1 MTTQNHQLPGL
12 RWPKSWSLQAF
23 RLNLRTYLVVPFVL
37 QTVATVG
44 LVGFLSFRHSQRAVN
59 ELAAQLQ
66 DSISKQVSERVTNF
80 LNAPHRVN
88 QLNANAASLGLISFD
103 NIETARPFLWK
114 QVNAFTDIGYTG
126 LVDREG
132 RFIRIGWA
140 TNRFAS
146 GEEPQLAVQL
156 RPGSGDLLYYGLD
169 RAGNPSDL
177 EKVRSNFDAKD
188 SPLFKAA
195 VAARRPTW
203 GPVTVN
209 FGYDNLQL
217 NALAPYFA
225 PGGKFMGIF
234 NTQISLDQIS
244 QFLRSLKVSRNSKV
258 YIFERT
264 GELIASS
271 SSNQPLIVGKGDQ
284 RQRLLASD
292 STDPML
298 KGAMGVIESNLGG
311 YSRIYESHQY
321 EFRLDGNKELMRVSP
336 LDDGKGLQWLLM
348 VVTPE
353 ADFMGQIEANSKTT
367 IFLCV
372 GSLVFAVFLGLASS
386 QWVTNPIEKIS
397 QAARRLAGGDL
408 NQTVDQ
414 SVIIE
419 IDQLA
424 GSFNNMTHQLQ
435 ASFAALEQSN
445 LELTLAE
452 ENFRSIFENAQDGIF
467 QSSVEGRL
475 LRANP
480 ALAVIYGYD
489 STEELLESVKDV
501 NSQFFQRP
509 ELVTELQEK
518 LKIDGTLTDFVYT
531 TLRMDGASI
540 WLELDARLVKDTAG
554 KTLYLEGIVRDV
566 TDRKL
571 REEALE
577 RQLRDLKVEIDQS
590 KKQQDV
596 ERLTSS
602 KYFREAKQQIED
614 LDLENFW
621 S

>member
-1 MTTQNHQLPGL
+1 MTTQNHLE
-12 RWPKSWSLQAF
+12 PKSSWYKALSFQAF

-66 DSISKQVSERVTNF
+66 DSISKQVLVRVTNF
-80 LNAPHRVN
+80 LNTPHRVN
-88 QLNANAASLGLISFD
+88 ALNANAASLGLIRFD
-103 NIETARPFLWK
+103 NIDAARPFLWK
-114 QVNAFTDIGYTG
+114 QVNAFNDIGYSG

-140 TNRFAS
+140 NNRFAS
-146 GEEPQLAVQL
+146 DEDPQLALQL
-156 RPGSGDLLYYGLD
+156 KPGSGDLVYYGLD
-169 RAGNPSDL
+169 RSGNPADV

-217 NALAPYFA
+217 NAVSPYFG
-225 PGGKFMGIF
+225 PGGKLLGIF

-271 SSNQPLIVGKGDQ
+271 SPNQPLIVGKGDQ
-284 RQRLLASD
+284 RQRLLASE

-298 KGAMGVIESNLGG
+298 RGAMGVINENLGS
-311 YSRIYESHQY
+311 YSRVYESHQY
-321 EFRLDGNKELMRVSP
+321 EFKLDGDRELMRVSP
-336 LDDGKGLQWLLM
+336 LEDGKGLQWLLM

-397 QAARRLAGGDL
+397 QAARRLAAGDL
-408 NQTVDQ
+408 NQTVDP

-435 ASFAALEQSN
+435 ASFTALEQSN

-480 ALAVIYGYD
+480 ALADIYGYH
-489 STEELLESVKDV
+489 STKEMLASVKDV
-501 NSQFFQRP
+501 NTQFFQNP
-509 ELVTELQEK
+509 EVVTELQER
-518 LKIDGTLTDFVYT
+518 LKRDGTLTDFVYS
-531 TLRMDGASI
+531 TLREDGDSI
-540 WLELDARLVKDTAG
+540 WLELDARLVKDAAG
-554 KTLYLEGIVRDV
+554 KTLYLEGIARDV

-571 REEALE
+571 REESLE
-577 RQLRDLKVEIDQS
+577 RQLRELKVEIDQG

-596 ERLTSS
+596 EKLTSS
-602 KYFREAKQQIED
+602 TFFREAKQQIED